1 MCAWCRTKAIITNA
15 TKLFA
20 KQSFNFMKR
29 NINDKQ
35 FETRDNRNVK
45 TRARRI
51 LNMKSIVTKEA
62 IGCIVC
68 IVVKQILAHYLNH
81 MA

>member
-62 IGCIVC
+62 IG
-68 IVVKQILAHYLNH
+68 
-81 MA
+81 

>member
-45 TRARRI
+45 TRAR
-51 LNMKSIVTKEA
+51 
-62 IGCIVC
+62 
-68 IVVKQILAHYLNH
+68 QI
-81 MA
+81 